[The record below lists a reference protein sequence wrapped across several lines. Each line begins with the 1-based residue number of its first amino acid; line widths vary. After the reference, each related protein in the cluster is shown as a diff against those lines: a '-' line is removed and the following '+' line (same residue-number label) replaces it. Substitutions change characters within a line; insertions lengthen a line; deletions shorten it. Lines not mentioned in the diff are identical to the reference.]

1 MSVPFSLH
9 HADAR
14 RLPVADASV
23 HCVVTSPPY
32 WGLRDYGHEGQIGL
46 EATPEEYVAAMVDVF
61 RDVRRVLRDDGVLW
75 LNLGDSYV
83 TAPQGPALGPS
94 GLTGSIAPHAEARL
108 ANAIRKR
115 QGPPPGMKP
124 KDLAGIPWM
133 VAFALRAD
141 GWWLRSDVIWAKPNP
156 MPESVT
162 DRPTKAHEYVF
173 LLTKSASYFYDQD
186 AIREPMT
193 DVRTTKKGRSAFRGQ
208 ATLAPR
214 GADGMDDAARYY
226 PEGGRNARDVWEIA
240 PKPYSGAHFA
250 VMPEGLAERC
260 ILAGTSAH
268 GCCEV
273 CGAPWVRDVTRTAMV
288 VRPSGR
294 RDGYGTRTSV
304 TGTVI
309 APPPTGYAGVG
320 ALLSVRCRR
329 RTLHRP
335 GPLLRQRDDG
345 GNGRAPR
352 SARRRCRRERGVPR
366 PGSRSRRDGNGA
378 GGHGD
383 GGRRGTWSAI
393 GTWDLRGGDE

>member
-141 GWWLRSDVIWAKPNP
+141 GWWLRSDVIWAKPSP

-309 APPPTGYAGVG
+309 APP
-320 ALLSVRCRR
+320 
-329 RTLHRP
+329 
-335 GPLLRQRDDG
+335 
-345 GNGRAPR
+345 NG
-352 SARRRCRRERGVPR
+352 
-366 PGSRSRRDGNGA
+366 
-378 GGHGD
+378 
-383 GGRRGTWSAI
+383 
-393 GTWDLRGGDE
+393 LRGGGRPFVSAVQASHPAPSWTPSAAAGRRWQWPCATVGAASVSTGTRSTSPWLAIAS